1 MTRAIA
7 FAYLGLGV
15 LAIIYELT
23 LGNPEVFGGA
33 PLTLLARPWS
43 LWMAGSE
50 PRFMPTAAGNVMLV
64 NFLYVGLNAALI
76 ALVGMFWGKAV
87 TGTRR

>member
-1 MTRAIA
+1 MRAIA
-7 FAYLGLGV
+7 YAYVGLGA

-23 LGNPEVFGGA
+23 LGNPEVFGAA

-43 LWMAGSE
+43 LWFAGSE
-50 PRFMPTAAGNVMLV
+50 PRFMPTSAGNVMLV
-64 NFLYVGLNAALI
+64 NFLYVALNAALI
-76 ALVGMFWGKAV
+76 ALVGTFWNKSV